1 MSLLVFDDTKID
13 QIKKRNEQGSEEQSF
28 DVVEASKEAKGGSE
42 LVYARVKERVP
53 EDVWNY
59 FQVILSRVR
68 TLEDKPKILWFQDT
82 SQDPEVKFL
91 KKKEERDK
99 FERFVF
105 PSDWSLEKYHLD
117 LGFEYEKSV
126 VLKNAIEPIPTHTK
140 PKEGPTR
147 LAYISTPHRGL
158 DVLIAAFRAAK
169 FENVELDVYSS
180 FKIYGWEGK
189 DDDWKPLYDACRETP
204 NVNYH
209 GSVSNE
215 EIRTALQQ
223 THILAYPCTYKETG
237 CISAIEA
244 MSAGCVVVCPN
255 LAVLPETCANFAWM
269 YGYCEDKS
277 DHARKF
283 AYVLKDAIDNFWEP
297 PVQAGLA
304 FQKQYFD
311 MHYDIDT
318 TAKQWTLM
326 LETIK
331 NSLEK
336 KS

>member
-126 VLKNAIEPIPTHTK
+126 VLKNAIEPFPAHTK
-140 PKEGPTR
+140 PIDGPTR
-147 LAYISTPHRGL
+147 LA
-158 DVLIAAFRAAK
+158 
-169 FENVELDVYSS
+169 
-180 FKIYGWEGK
+180 
-189 DDDWKPLYDACRETP
+189 
-204 NVNYH
+204 
-209 GSVSNE
+209 
-215 EIRTALQQ
+215 
-223 THILAYPCTYKETG
+223 
-237 CISAIEA
+237 
-244 MSAGCVVVCPN
+244 
-255 LAVLPETCANFAWM
+255 
-269 YGYCEDKS
+269 
-277 DHARKF
+277 
-283 AYVLKDAIDNFWEP
+283 
-297 PVQAGLA
+297 
-304 FQKQYFD
+304 
-311 MHYDIDT
+311 
-318 TAKQWTLM
+318 
-326 LETIK
+326 
-331 NSLEK
+331 
-336 KS
+336 